1 MIKVDF
7 TPKFKRLLIIG
18 LITLSAVLTEV
29 ILQVLYGAANV
40 FSVKSILKW
49 WGIVLIA
56 LVMIYLLISL
66 ASMQVPNKRQLLT
79 WGFGVVSVGLPF
91 AALAVKVGIPFFV
104 LFTLCVL
111 LTVGTIVFSVFT
123 VSQKTNG
130 TFWVIELAVTMVYAG
145 GYVLFGFLWDT
156 PTSGF
161 PLGDMLL
168 IPLTVAFVATDL
180 HACRLETKANN

>member
-7 TPKFKRLLIIG
+7 TPKFKQLLIIG
-18 LITLSAVLTEV
+18 LITLSAVLTEA
-29 ILQVLYGAANV
+29 ILQILYEAANV
-40 FSVKSILKW
+40 LSVKPILKW
-49 WGIVLIA
+49 GGIVLIA
-56 LVMIYLLISL
+56 LIMVYLLFSL
-66 ASMQVPNKRQLLT
+66 TSMQVPSKKQLLT
-79 WGFGVVSVGLPF
+79 WGFGVISVGLPF
-91 AALAVKVGIPFFV
+91 AAPVVEVGIPSFV

-111 LTVGTIVFSVFT
+111 LAVGTIVFSVFT

-130 TFWVIELAVTMVYAG
+130 TFWVIELAVAMVYTG

-168 IPLTVAFVATDL
+168 IPLSIAFVATDL
-180 HACRLETKANN
+180 HACRLKTEANA